1 VAGQLFTRFSPLC
14 ELGSRQI
21 GGVKHL
27 QLLDIPT
34 PRSDR
39 IDDAFTCAVPTFRY
53 ANGIHVSSRFVMSL
67 PLKALMT
74 VLIAAFAF
82 AIASPAN
89 AEKTRKHKK
98 VVTASSSVQ
107 GKYWGTNLFP
117 AGPLYF
123 SGVYL
128 GDDPDPNI
136 RFQIWRDIS
145 GRFGGE
151 P

>member
-1 VAGQLFTRFSPLC
+1 
-14 ELGSRQI
+14 
-21 GGVKHL
+21 
-27 QLLDIPT
+27 
-34 PRSDR
+34 
-39 IDDAFTCAVPTFRY
+39 
-53 ANGIHVSSRFVMSL
+53 MWL
-67 PLKALMT
+67 PLKVFVATLA
-74 VLIAAFAF
+74 AAFVF
-82 AIASPAN
+82 ASPAD
-89 AEKTRKHKK
+89 AAKKSKHKK
-98 VVTASSSVQ
+98 VTSASMTTRADTQ
-107 GKYWGTNLFP
+107 HRGTNLFP